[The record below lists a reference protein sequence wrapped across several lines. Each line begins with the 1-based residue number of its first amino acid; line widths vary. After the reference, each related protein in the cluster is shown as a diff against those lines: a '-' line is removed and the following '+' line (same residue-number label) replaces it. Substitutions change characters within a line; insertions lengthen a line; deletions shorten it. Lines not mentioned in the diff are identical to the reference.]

1 MYCNGETLFKLGQI
15 DIPQYEKWLQE
26 KSNACRNAGKVVDL
40 VYSHKREEKA
50 KERLLEKE
58 EEKRYLER
66 IARLNGITDM
76 YEANLYDIP
85 IEPYSAP
92 YHLNF
97 NQQLEHKIDYELKTR
112 LIREENERRKKERE
126 KKKNDP
132 EF

>member
-1 MYCNGETLFKLGQI
+1 
-15 DIPQYEKWLQE
+15 
-26 KSNACRNAGKVVDL
+26 
-40 VYSHKREEKA
+40 
-50 KERLLEKE
+50 LLEKE

-126 KKKNDP
+126 NKKNDP